1 MVGLVVKSVNLF
13 GEGVRELLNLNLA
26 TKKAGWIWCGCK
38 SSKTRH
44 CFQYLLIF
52 IDLNLLRV

>member
-1 MVGLVVKSVNLF
+1 MKSLNLF
-13 GEGVRELLNLNLA
+13 GEGVRGLLSLNLA

-44 CFQYLLIF
+44 SFQYLPIF
-52 IDLNLLRV
+52 INLNLLRV